1 MDEPIRVGLMGL
13 GTVGLGVAQALAEKR
28 EEIAARVGRP
38 VVLQRALVRDLSKAR
53 AGAEGVPLTTS
64 PDDLTGEDVD
74 VVVEVIGGETP
85 ALELVQGALH
95 RGKHIVTANKELMAK
110 HGPDL
115 LAHAAEHGVA
125 LRFEASVGGGI
136 PIIAPLLRDLLANR
150 LTTVHAIING
160 TTNFMLT
167 RMAREGQDYE
177 SVLAEAQRL
186 GYAEPDPAADVDG
199 VDAAYK
205 LAVLASL
212 AFHTVVR
219 ADQVYHEGIRR
230 LTTADFRYAAEL
242 GYEIRLLAIGRL
254 IDGAVQARVHPAF
267 IPVDRPLAKVE
278 GVLNAVELEGDL
290 VGWTMFVG
298 PGAGPRPTS
307 SAVVGDIVEI
317 ARAMASGSRVF
328 DAPPLDRGLRIAT
341 IDEVET
347 QYYIR
352 LRAIDRPGVM
362 ATVAGVLGE
371 LDVSLASVIQK
382 EPAQYDGSAEIV
394 ATTHNAKESAVRQA
408 VERIAELEVVSEVSN
423 VVRIEEGKG

>member
-1 MDEPIRVGLMGL
+1 MGL
-13 GTVGLGVAQALAEKR
+13 GTVGLGVAQALAEKGD
-28 EEIAARVGRP
+28 EIASRVGRP

-53 AGAEGVPLTTS
+53 DGAEGVSLTAS
-64 PDDLTGEDVD
+64 PDDVTGEDID

-85 ALELVQGALH
+85 ALELVQRALH
-95 RGKHIVTANKELMAK
+95 RGKHVVTANKELMAK

-115 LAHAAEHGVA
+115 LAHAAEHGVG

-199 VDAAYK
+199 IDAAYK

-317 ARAMASGSRVF
+317 ARAMASGSRAF

-382 EPAQYDGSAEIV
+382 EPAQHDGSAEIV
-394 ATTHNAKESAVRQA
+394 ATTHIAKESAVRQA

>member
-13 GTVGLGVAQALAEKR
+13 GTVGMGVAQALAEKA
-28 EEIAARVGRP
+28 EEIASRVGRP

-53 AGAEGVPLTTS
+53 DGAEGVSLTNS
-64 PDDLTGEDVD
+64 PDDVTGEDID

-85 ALELVQGALH
+85 ALELVQRALH
-95 RGKHIVTANKELMAK
+95 RGKHVVTANKELMAK

-199 VDAAYK
+199 IDAAYK

-317 ARAMASGSRVF
+317 ARAMASGSRAF

-341 IDEVET
+341 INEVET

-382 EPAQYDGSAEIV
+382 EPAQHDGSAEIV

>member
-1 MDEPIRVGLMGL
+1 MGL
-13 GTVGLGVAQALAEKR
+13 GTVGLGVAQALAEKAD
-28 EEIAARVGRP
+28 EIASRVGRP

-53 AGAEGVPLTTS
+53 DGAEGVSLTTS
-64 PDDLTGEDVD
+64 PDDVTGEDID

-85 ALELVQGALH
+85 ALELVQRALH
-95 RGKHIVTANKELMAK
+95 RGKHVVTANKELMAK

-199 VDAAYK
+199 IDAAYK

-242 GYEIRLLAIGRL
+242 GYGIRLLAIGRL

-317 ARAMASGSRVF
+317 ARSMASGSRAF

-382 EPAQYDGSAEIV
+382 EPAQHDGSAEIV

>member
-1 MDEPIRVGLMGL
+1 MGL
-13 GTVGLGVAQALAEKR
+13 GTVGLGVAQALGEKGD
-28 EEIAARVGRP
+28 EIASRVGRP

-53 AGAEGVPLTTS
+53 GGAEGVPLTTS
-64 PDDLTGEDVD
+64 PDELTGEDID

-85 ALELVQGALH
+85 ALELVQRALH
-95 RGKHIVTANKELMAK
+95 RGKHVVTANKELMAK

-307 SAVVGDIVEI
+307 SAVVSDIVEI
-317 ARAMASGSRVF
+317 ARAMASGSRAF

>member
-1 MDEPIRVGLMGL
+1 M
-13 GTVGLGVAQALAEKR
+13 
-28 EEIAARVGRP
+28 RP
-38 VVLQRALVRDLSKAR
+38 S
-53 AGAEGVPLTTS
+53 T
-64 PDDLTGEDVD
+64 
-74 VVVEVIGGETP
+74 
-85 ALELVQGALH
+85 
-95 RGKHIVTANKELMAK
+95 
-110 HGPDL
+110 
-115 LAHAAEHGVA
+115 A
-125 LRFEASVGGGI
+125 LRCGLRPASAGGI

-199 VDAAYK
+199 IDAAYK

-317 ARAMASGSRVF
+317 ARAMASGSRAF

-382 EPAQYDGSAEIV
+382 EPAQHDGSAEIV